1 MKVTHITT
9 LFAFSLFAFC
19 QASPQNV
26 IAKQIRHWIYRNIA
40 YDSKEETRDLIENFL
55 DRKFPKLSFLV
66 IVYPSDFSLNTDAD
80 VQISR

>member
-1 MKVTHITT
+1 MKVTHITI
-9 LFAFSLFAFC
+9 LLAFSLFAIC
-19 QASPQNV
+19 QASPQDA

-55 DRKFPKLSFLV
+55 ERKFPKLSFLV

-80 VQISR
+80 VQIKR